1 MGESQRKVIVLAIV
15 FMVLPT
21 IAVGFR
27 LWAKVI
33 KKLRPTADDYMILPA
48 LVIFRLRQNILF

>member
-1 MGESQRKVIVLAIV
+1 MGESQRKVVVLAIV

-21 IAVGFR
+21 IAVVFR
-27 LWAKVI
+27 LWAKAI

-48 LVIFRLRQNILF
+48 LVIFRLWQ